1 MKQKFNY
8 LIILFLIGISSY
20 SQTNKNDWKLFVD
33 KEIGYSIEYP
43 KNWIAKGGKG
53 GFMCGKESGFTNA
66 EWTMWLSKPENTER
80 IDFIFNDKELYKDY
94 KITKRP
100 ISING
105 VNGLYSLITH
115 KEKPNEYIEYIV
127 IKTESIW
134 YKIENSGIKD
144 NEFESFYKSF
154 KITK

>member
-1 MKQKFNY
+1 
-8 LIILFLIGISSY
+8 
-20 SQTNKNDWKLFVD
+20 
-33 KEIGYSIEYP
+33 
-43 KNWIAKGGKG
+43 
-53 GFMCGKESGFTNA
+53 
-66 EWTMWLSKPENTER
+66 MWMSKPENTER

-94 KITKRP
+94 NITKRP